1 MERKTLASAAVLGV
15 LIGAGVAVG
24 GYFVGRGFYMARA
37 GERYVTTK
45 GLVERDV
52 KADLAVWAIS
62 YTATGAA
69 IGEANDRIEHDQKL
83 VAAFAQRQGFTA
95 DEIEIQPTTVTDV
108 FANQFRN
115 GKPDAKDRYIVK
127 GGVRVRSSKVDQ
139 VRRASQNTGDLV
151 KQGVV
156 LGENYP
162 QAAQYF
168 FTKLN
173 DIRPAMLAEAT
184 RSARAVAEQFALDS
198 HSRLGPIRRA
208 NQGVFEIM
216 GRDTAGAA
224 QTAGEATPTDDQA
237 SIEKK
242 VRLVS
247 TVDYYLIN

>member
-1 MERKTLASAAVLGV
+1 MQQKTLASAVVLGV
-15 LIGAGVAVG
+15 LIGAGVALG

-62 YTATGAA
+62 YTATGAE
-69 IGEANDRIEHDQKL
+69 INEANDRIEQDRKL
-83 VAAFAQRQGFTA
+83 VAAFAQSHGFTA
-95 DEIEIQPTTVTDV
+95 DEIEIQPTTVTDA
-108 FANQFRN
+108 FANRLGN
-115 GKPDAKDRYIVK
+115 GPPDPKERYVVK
-127 GGVRVRSSKVDQ
+127 GGVRLRSGKVDQ
-139 VRRASQNTGDLV
+139 VRRASQDTGDLV

-216 GRDTAGAA
+216 GRDTAGDAA
-224 QTAGEATPTDDQA
+224 PADDQA

>member
-1 MERKTLASAAVLGV
+1 MEQKTLASAVVLGV

-24 GYFVGRGFYMARA
+24 GYFVGHGFYMARA
-37 GERYVTTK
+37 GEQYVTTK

-52 KADLAVWAIS
+52 EADLAVWTIS
-62 YTATGAA
+62 YTATGAE
-69 IGEANDRIEHDQKL
+69 ISEANDRIDQDQKL
-83 VAAFAQRQGFTA
+83 VATFAQSHGFTA
-95 DEIEIQPTTVTDV
+95 NEMEIQPTTVTDT
-108 FANQFRN
+108 FANRFEN
-115 GKPDAKDRYIVK
+115 GAPDPKERYTVK
-127 GGVRVRSSKVDQ
+127 GGVRLRSGKVDQ
-139 VRRASQNTGDLV
+139 VRRASQDTGDLV
-151 KQGVV
+151 KEGVV

-208 NQGVFEIM
+208 NQGVFQIT
-216 GRDTAGAA
+216 GRDTTGD
-224 QTAGEATPTDDQA
+224 TAPADDQS

-247 TVDYYLIN
+247 TVDYYLTN

>member
-1 MERKTLASAAVLGV
+1 MEQKTLASAVVLGV

-69 IGEANDRIEHDQKL
+69 INEANDRIEQDHKL
-83 VAAFAQRQGFTA
+83 VTAFAQRHGFTA
-95 DEIEIQPTTVTDV
+95 DEIEIQPTTVTDA

-115 GKPDAKDRYIVK
+115 GKPDAKERCIVK
-127 GGVRVRSSKVDQ
+127 GGVRLRSGKVDQ
-139 VRRASQNTGDLV
+139 VRRASRGDLL

-156 LGENYP
+156 LGENFP

-173 DIRPAMLAEAT
+173 DVRPAMLAEAT

-198 HSRLGPIRRA
+198 HSQLGPIRRA

-216 GRDTAGAA
+216 VVTPLATAPRLAKAA
-224 QTAGEATPTDDQA
+224 RRTIRRRSRKRCGSSRRPIT
-237 SIEKK
+237 I
-242 VRLVS
+242 
-247 TVDYYLIN
+247 

>member
-1 MERKTLASAAVLGV
+1 MEHKTLASAAVLGV

-52 KADLAVWAIS
+52 KANLAVWAIS
-62 YTATGAA
+62 YTATGAE
-69 IGEANDRIEHDQKL
+69 ISEANDRIEQDQKL
-83 VAAFAQRQGFTA
+83 VAAFAQSHGFTA
-95 DEIEIQPTTVTDV
+95 DEVEIQPTTVTDA
-108 FANQFRN
+108 FANRLGN
-115 GKPDAKDRYIVK
+115 GAPDPKERYIVK
-127 GGVRVRSSKVDQ
+127 GGIRLRSGKVDQ
-139 VRRASQNTGDLV
+139 VRRASQDTGELV

-198 HSRLGPIRRA
+198 HSQLGPIRRA

-216 GRDTAGAA
+216 GRDTAGD
-224 QTAGEATPTDDQA
+224 TAPTDDQA